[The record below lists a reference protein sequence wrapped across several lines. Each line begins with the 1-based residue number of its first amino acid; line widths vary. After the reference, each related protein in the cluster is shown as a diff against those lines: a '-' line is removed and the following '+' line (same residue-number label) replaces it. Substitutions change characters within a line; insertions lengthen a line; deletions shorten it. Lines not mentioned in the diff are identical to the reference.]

1 MFELLGLA
9 VAVPFVL
16 LADWLKF
23 IKHLPPREQNLTR
36 ASHGAGLLVFAA
48 LALREIIRVQGI
60 GGFARG
66 LSAMPDDPGLWVP
79 ALLWAITV
87 VWGLVWFLVG
97 CRRAQ
102 GPRDGLLT
110 TRAVVKSV
118 VGFVAFFVAQGGLV
132 PADWWGAFFIE
143 MALFLGGIWCVVT
156 GLTKFVL
163 LMRGGGGNAAGLVG
177 EQIQRT
183 AIFWR
188 VGRPRKF

>member
-1 MFELLGLA
+1 MFELLGLL

-23 IKHLPPREQNLTR
+23 IKHLPPREQNLAR

-48 LALREIIRVQGI
+48 LALHEIIRVQGI
-60 GGFARG
+60 GPFARG
-66 LSAMPDDPGLWVP
+66 VAAIPGDPSLSVP
-79 ALLWAITV
+79 AILWATTV

-97 CRRAQ
+97 CRRAH

-110 TRAVVKSV
+110 TRAVVKAV
-118 VGFVAFFVAQGGLV
+118 VGFVAFFIAQAGLV
-132 PADWWGAFFIE
+132 PGDWWCAFFIE

-163 LMRGGGGNAAGLVG
+163 LMRSGGGNAAGLVAG
-177 EQIQRT
+177 QIQRT